1 MQAATTI
8 TPRFVIPPLCC
19 TQQNLFCTVGRYDDY
34 IALFSAGADPL
45 LSAPIKWG
53 WAARSP
59 SHIKLGVGSLE

>member
-1 MQAATTI
+1 MPTVTSA
-8 TPRFVIPPLCC
+8 PRVWLRSP
-19 TQQNLFCTVGRYDDY
+19 TAGRYDDY
-34 IALFSAGADPL
+34 IALFPAGADPL